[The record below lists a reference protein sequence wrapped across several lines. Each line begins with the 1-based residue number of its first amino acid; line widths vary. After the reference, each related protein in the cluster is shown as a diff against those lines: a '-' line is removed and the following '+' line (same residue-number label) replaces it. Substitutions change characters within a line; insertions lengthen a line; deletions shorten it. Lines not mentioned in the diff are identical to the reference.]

1 MVSCTVHIFKVYT
14 HACAHTH
21 RQILHDI
28 VLCVLSALLQEKE
41 QLLVETQLLKMKLER
56 EQKGSPNHRNDKR
69 PGSGRRKEEVD
80 SATAGGDDESQV
92 SEGELV
98 QKHFAARVADLSAQ
112 VRTEP
117 CFLACCCVYMP
128 ACVLVCVC
136 AGAAQ

>member
-1 MVSCTVHIFKVYT
+1 M
-14 HACAHTH
+14 
-21 RQILHDI
+21 
-28 VLCVLSALLQEKE
+28 LCVLPALLQEKE

-56 EQKGSPNHRNDKR
+56 EQKGSPNHRHDKR

-98 QKHFAARVADLSAQ
+98 QKHFAGRVADLSAQ

-117 CFLACCCVYMP
+117 PSLPAAVCTRLCV
-128 ACVLVCVC
+128 CLC